1 MLFKTT
7 SFFAALALV
16 AGCGGS
22 SASGGGGA
30 RGTTVA
36 SMDANRVQVSIHNGS
51 SQVVCYL
58 RISPVS
64 DPNWGPDQ
72 LGGTAIS
79 SGGSFTLNGVSCDA
93 SSIRLI
99 AEDRDGCFLYK
110 TVSCADQATWDITN
124 SDIPD
129 CGN

>member
-1 MLFKTT
+1 MQKHSINSAGNKRRRAIYALLVCMALGGMTLL
-7 SFFAALALV
+7 AAARTPGSINLTINNNSQREIRHFYLAV
-16 AGCGGS
+16 G
-22 SASGGGGA
+22 
-30 RGTTVA
+30 
-36 SMDANRVQVSIHNGS
+36 
-51 SQVVCYL
+51 
-58 RISPVS
+58 
-64 DPNWGPDQ
+64 DPNNWGPDQ